1 MSRLFKSKSSA
12 ALRDS
17 AAINAPMPT
26 SSGAGPSA
34 PVATTAQQTVNNGG
48 IPPVP
53 TLPLNIKKR
62 AGHAQSAYMARSDA
76 HPTPPPSSTRTDFG
90 PDISNQGRRPGTL
103 RNESAPILSGS
114 GSGSGSGSRATFN
127 GRQQQHNSV
136 YSILMSPPQS
146 ARSESFPLESHPSLP
161 LDPFASSLN
170 SCANTLP
177 TSPVVVD
184 HQPGNNDH
192 FHHTLPARPKLP
204 RHSPSLRDLKNFLPG
219 NRQKL
224 AKTKSLA
231 NLRIG
236 KEPSPSPGL
245 EPGAGGGAGHS
256 SRTGTEVERRT
267 KEENAYQSLSPLVT
281 DFSGPPSIP
290 GASTS
295 APVESPP
302 LLPPK
307 PPYFPPTTRPSSSS
321 LSGQQQ
327 PVTSPGSPLT
337 PPPTSPLPP
346 TPPSGASQSPPSRS
360 QTHTPVVGPSHTVP
374 LAGEGES
381 SPLTRSG
388 SGVVLLPRSRS
399 TSMSLRAPPSSSSFF
414 DLYEQLGI
422 WPTPE
427 KKERQ
432 KGKENEEPTS
442 PLESK
447 KGLTASISD
456 LASTLDR
463 KNDIQPPASESG
475 QISASVS
482 ATFSASSW
490 QAAIDAFPMFDNHP
504 PAQQHQ
510 HQQRTSSTEAH
521 ADMSMDFGLPYVNGS
536 EAGSWTMEPEA
547 LQGRDPDALTPGDAI
562 EGKRERAEAS
572 ASRTQGGSYGHASG
586 SNTENRSRNEGTG
599 LGFDNLRPTGRRSGG
614 SGSSSRNSSRERKPH
629 GTQASCQTAGTTY
642 SSDEG
647 SDDDD
652 DVPLSELHPQAQ
664 ANRKL
669 AEEKRARRKAERAA
683 ARAAAAAKTLM
694 TLQRHA
700 TLPAPQGP
708 PRNPG
713 GHENWNGEGGVPAE
727 VLSRKLSAILQIRS
741 APAHHQAYFPAAP
754 VPGSSGYASSS
765 RTKTRPEAI
774 DPRALRPQRSF
785 TGPDH
790 HHHYP
795 GSSPVQRS
803 STTRVSSKYERQ
815 PRSPSFAP
823 PMPSA
828 SLQPSPVMYSGPSVH
843 SPTAPSMSHGPSS
856 SSRGSMS
863 TRHPQTPQVPPPA
876 SGSSTYA
883 RHGDR
888 ERHESSHHHYDVS
901 RHNTMVSAS
910 GGRHSADTR
919 SRVSSNDIPP
929 RPYGEYAP
937 ATTSRS
943 SHEAPSKGRSKVLS
957 ILVEGSSRPLDVEV
971 TSETYVRDLVAKAN
985 ATLGRP
991 SDDKAWVLCEAF
1003 GELGCGGSIC
1013 HTPV

>member
-12 ALRDS
+12 ALRES
-17 AAINAPMPT
+17 AAINTPMST
-26 SSGAGPSA
+26 SSGVGPCTQA
-34 PVATTAQQTVNNGG
+34 ATNTHSTINNGG

-62 AGHAQSAYMARSDA
+62 AGQAQSAYMARSEA
-76 HPTPPPSSTRTDFG
+76 HPTPPPSSTHTDFG
-90 PDISNQGRRPGTL
+90 PGTSFQGRRPVTL
-103 RNESAPILSGS
+103 RNESAPIVSGS
-114 GSGSGSGSRATFN
+114 GSGPGFGSGSRATFN

-136 YSILMSPPQS
+136 YSMLMSPPPS

-170 SCANTLP
+170 SCANNLP

-184 HQPGNNDH
+184 HQPGHNDH

-236 KEPSPSPGL
+236 KEPSPSPGPELGPRL
-245 EPGAGGGAGHS
+245 E
-256 SRTGTEVERRT
+256 TEVERTT
-267 KEENAYQSLSPLVT
+267 KEGNPYQSLSPLVT

-290 GASTS
+290 GASTP

-307 PPYFPPTTRPSSSS
+307 PPYFPPSTRPSSSS

-327 PVTSPGSPLT
+327 PVTNPGSPLT

-360 QTHTPVVGPSHTVP
+360 QTHTPVAGPSHTVP

-463 KNDIQPPASESG
+463 KNDTQPPAPESG

-504 PAQQHQ
+504 PQPQQQ
-510 HQQRTSSTEAH
+510 QKQQRTSSTEAH

-547 LQGRDPDALTPGDAI
+547 LQGRDPEALTPGDAV

-572 ASRTQGGSYGHASG
+572 ASRTQGDSYGRASG
-586 SNTENRSRNEGTG
+586 SNTENRGRHEGTG
-599 LGFDNLRPTGRRSGG
+599 LGFDSLRPTGRRSGG
-614 SGSSSRNSSRERKPH
+614 SGSSSRDSSRERKPH
-629 GTQASCQTAGTTY
+629 GTEASCQTAGTTTY

-647 SDDDD
+647 SDDD

-683 ARAAAAAKTLM
+683 ARAAASAQTLM

-700 TLPAPQGP
+700 TLPAPQGQ

-713 GHENWNGEGGVPAE
+713 GHEKWNGEGGVPAE

-741 APAHHQAYFPAAP
+741 APAHHQAYFPPAP
-754 VPGSSGYASSS
+754 VPGPSGYASSS
-765 RTKTRPEAI
+765 RSRARPEAI

-785 TGPDH
+785 TGPDHH

-815 PRSPSFAP
+815 PHSPSFAP
-823 PMPSA
+823 PMPSG
-828 SLQPSPVMYSGPSVH
+828 SLQPSPIMYTGPSVH

-863 TRHPQTPQVPPPA
+863 MRHPQTPQVPPPA
-876 SGSSTYA
+876 SRSSTYA

-888 ERHESSHHHYDVS
+888 ERHESSHHHDVS
-901 RHNTMVSAS
+901 RHSTMVSAS

-943 SHEAPSKGRSKVLS
+943 SHEAPSKGRSKVLT

-971 TSETYVRDLVAKAN
+971 TSETYVRELVAKAN

-1003 GELGCGGSIC
+1003 GELGCGEYMRHLSL
-1013 HTPV
+1013 